1 MTSAPDQVWRVRYLG
16 GPHATTVAT
25 ALASR
30 ARHPSALYRQTTLL
44 LLALGL
50 GLSKAPAVANPNPSP
65 DPALLAAVAAS
76 TNDLRQSWNAD
87 PTTARLPFP
96 RVQLLPPGVDASGA
110 CTPGAPAQE
119 PAPTAIDCANREA
132 VLLEHDL
139 LQIAYRLHQRP
150 AVSYWIAVGLA
161 ERLQP
166 RRTVLSPAASTL
178 QRSCLAGILLGAKG
192 PIQPADVAERA
203 VKAAAK
209 AYGDLFSQQVGTSSQ
224 RAYALLSGLGAT
236 ELDCGASAMAQ
247 LAAGQVPIPA
257 DLGTRGPG
265 TIGREVACRQPP
277 PCLRP
282 VPSTAALAGV

>member
-1 MTSAPDQVWRVRYLG
+1 MTSAPDQAWRVRYLG
-16 GPHATTVAT
+16 TPHATAV
-25 ALASR
+25 ASR
-30 ARHPSALYRQTTLL
+30 SRHPSVMHRQTRVL
-44 LLALGL
+44 LLALSL
-50 GLSKAPAVANPNPSP
+50 GISQATAAANPNPTTNPSP
-65 DPALLAAVAAS
+65 DPTLLEAVAAS
-76 TNDLRQSWNAD
+76 TNDLRQSWNTD

-96 RVQLLPPGVDASGA
+96 KVQLLPPGVDASGA
-110 CTPGAPAQE
+110 CTPGAPARE
-119 PAPTAIDCANREA
+119 PAPTAIDCANRDV

-139 LQIAYRLHQRP
+139 LQIAYRLHQGP

-166 RRTVLSPAASTL
+166 RRTVLSPAATSL
-178 QRSCLAGILLGAKG
+178 QRSCLAGTLLGAEG

-209 AYGDLFSQQVGTSSQ
+209 AYGDLFSLQVGSGAQ

-236 ELDCGASAMAQ
+236 ELDCGATAMAR

-265 TIGREVACRQPP
+265 TLGREAACRQPP
-277 PCLRP
+277 SCPRP
-282 VPSTAALAGV
+282 LLSSTALGGV

>member
-110 CTPGAPAQE
+110 CTGCAPSC
-119 PAPTAIDCANREA
+119 P
-132 VLLEHDL
+132 
-139 LQIAYRLHQRP
+139 RL
-150 AVSYWIAVGLA
+150 
-161 ERLQP
+161 
-166 RRTVLSPAASTL
+166 
-178 QRSCLAGILLGAKG
+178 
-192 PIQPADVAERA
+192 
-203 VKAAAK
+203 
-209 AYGDLFSQQVGTSSQ
+209 
-224 RAYALLSGLGAT
+224 
-236 ELDCGASAMAQ
+236 
-247 LAAGQVPIPA
+247 
-257 DLGTRGPG
+257 
-265 TIGREVACRQPP
+265 PP
-277 PCLRP
+277 PCSAVAWPASFLAPRG
-282 VPSTAALAGV
+282 PSSPPMSPSEP

>member
-1 MTSAPDQVWRVRYLG
+1 L
-16 GPHATTVAT
+16 H
-25 ALASR
+25 
-30 ARHPSALYRQTTLL
+30 RQTTVL

-50 GLSKAPAVANPNPSP
+50 GSSQAPAAANPTTNPSP

-76 TNDLRQSWNAD
+76 TNDLRQSWDAD

-96 RVQLLPPGVDASGA
+96 KVQLLPPGVDVSGA
-110 CTPGAPAQE
+110 CTPGAPARE

-139 LQIAYRLHQRP
+139 LRIAYRLHQRP

-166 RRTVLSPAASTL
+166 RRTVLSPAASSL
-178 QRSCLAGILLGAKG
+178 QRSCLAGTLLGAKG

-209 AYGDLFSQQVGTSSQ
+209 AYGDLFSLQLGSGSQ

-236 ELDCGASAMAQ
+236 ELDCGAAAMAR

-257 DLGTRGPG
+257 ELGTRGPG
-265 TIGREVACRQPP
+265 TLGREGACRQPP
-277 PCLRP
+277 PCPRP
-282 VPSTAALAGV
+282 VPSSAALGGV